1 MSREKHGKRYTEE
14 FKQQLVDLYHA
25 GTSVLELSREY
36 GPSTV
41 TIYKWIND
49 RKVIEMPG
57 GDNMT
62 AKELERLQKEIHELR
77 LENEILKKA
86 AVIFA
91 KDD

>member
-25 GTSVLELSREY
+25 GPSVLELSREY
-36 GPSTV
+36 KPSTV
-41 TIYKWIND
+41 TVYKWINN
-49 RKVIEMPG
+49 RKIIDVPG

-77 LENEILKKA
+77 LKNEILKKA

-91 KDD
+91 KDN